1 MPKKKGLGR
10 GLDALL
16 PDWEQ
21 FESGTGGYRLLDP
34 REIRPNPFQP
44 RKNIGQEAL
53 EELADSIRQRG
64 VIQPL
69 IVRDTDQGYELI
81 AGERRLRAALL
92 ANLDKVPVMVKDVAP
107 GEALEL
113 ALIENIQR
121 QDLNPIE
128 EADAYSRLIDEFGLT
143 QEALADR
150 VGKKRATIANYLRLR
165 NLPDPV
171 KQDLSESTLTMGHAR
186 SLLGLETRADIMA
199 VRNEIVKRGLSVR
212 ATEHRVARIK
222 ASSVPKV
229 DANREQST
237 KILLNDLSQELSRR
251 LGTRVSIRKRGRRG
265 RIQIEFYSDEELDRI
280 IYLLR
285 PLSSAF
291 SSQAEGT
298 IPIDEH

>member
-21 FESGTGGYRLLDP
+21 FESGTEGYRLLDP
-34 REIRPNPFQP
+34 MEIRPNPFQP
-44 RKNIGQEAL
+44 RKSMREEAL

-64 VIQPL
+64 IIQPL
-69 IVRDTDQGYELI
+69 IVRDTDHGYELI

-92 ANLDKVPVMVKDVAP
+92 TKMDRVPVIVKDVAP

-143 QEALADR
+143 QEALAER
-150 VGKKRATIANYLRLR
+150 VGKKRATVANYLRLR

-171 KQDLSESTLTMGHAR
+171 KQDLSDSTLTMGHAR
-186 SLLGLETRADIMA
+186 SLLGLESRADIMS
-199 VRNEIVKRGLSVR
+199 VRNEIIKKGLSVR
-212 ATEHRVARIK
+212 ATEQRVARIK
-222 ASSVPKV
+222 GHSSPKT
-229 DANREQST
+229 DGDRKQKNE
-237 KILLNDLSQELSRR
+237 LLFKDLSRDLSRR
-251 LGTRVSIRKRGRRG
+251 FGTHVSIRKTARKG
-265 RIQIEFYSDEELDRI
+265 RIQIEFYSDQDLDRI
-280 IYLLR
+280 ISLLR
-285 PLSSAF
+285 PN
-291 SSQAEGT
+291 
-298 IPIDEH
+298 